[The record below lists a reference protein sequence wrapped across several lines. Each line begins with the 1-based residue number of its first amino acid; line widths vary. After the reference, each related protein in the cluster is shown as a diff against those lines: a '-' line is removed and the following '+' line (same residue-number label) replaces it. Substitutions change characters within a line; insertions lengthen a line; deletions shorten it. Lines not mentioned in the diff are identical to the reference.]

1 MPYIDKDPDN
11 EKILAELLLSTYFPD
26 VKEWS
31 AEYGS
36 FFSRNYSGD
45 LLSVHQQMNTVSVSR
60 NGIYDILPEKMFFDV
75 DELRFKEPRE
85 FAALITEIYEME
97 KNIKDYFQPFDS
109 YFFNQSM
116 RLRKV
121 VWHMI
126 DNKTELLLKTLF
138 DYHIENEENP
148 YVKQLAPLLLNVTEF
163 RGDFSILAPVLS
175 VILDCQVEYK
185 FPHQD
190 EVLFTVH
197 KEGLSSK
204 EYNTFMKE
212 LKPLF
217 DFIQYWFVP
226 MEMDCL
232 YKVKDYNQRFIL
244 SNERA
249 LVLDYNTQI

>member
-11 EKILAELLLSTYFPD
+11 ENVLAELLLSTYFPD
-26 VKEWS
+26 VNEWN

-45 LLSVHQQMNTVSVSR
+45 LLTVHQEQNTVALSR

-75 DELRFKEPRE
+75 DELRYKEPRE

-97 KNIKDYFQPFDS
+97 KSIKDYFQPFDS

-116 RLRKV
+116 RLHKV
-121 VWHMI
+121 VWHMV
-126 DNKTELLLKTLF
+126 DGKTELLLRSLF
-138 DYHIENEENP
+138 DYHIENEENRF
-148 YVKQLAPLLLNVTEF
+148 VKQLAPLLLDVTEL
-163 RGDFSILAPVLS
+163 RGDFTVLSPVLA
-175 VILDCQVEYK
+175 VILDCRVDYS

-204 EYNTFMKE
+204 EYLAFMKE

-217 DFIQYWFVP
+217 DFVKYWFVP
-226 MEMDCL
+226 MEMDCI
-232 YKVKDYNQRFIL
+232 YKVKDYHQRFIL
-244 SNERA
+244 STERP